1 PVRFLGKMTKPA
13 SDAPWVGNMAARF
26 DDVSLGDII
35 QSIAATADFL
45 PFQHSAGK
53 VSGSITATY
62 SHAEGIAIKAT
73 VDVVD
78 AQIQPQFD
86 ATDTSDKSD
95 SLLAFEHVRFDADI
109 SSRQFPSSGQEWEGH
124 LSNVRIRHAGQT
136 WPTKTVDI
144 QIRSA
149 PAPSSAVSGT
159 TSGIP
164 LPNTL
169 SVSLL
174 LDAFRVA
181 DLRRIASPYI
191 TRASVATLVSKTAAT
206 GLLRQVDANLTFSNG
221 ALEQF
226 SLTGAVRALH
236 TAPGFDIPGFSNI
249 HGALNASLAGGQIS
263 IDSSDASILIP
274 SLYDKPMHLGA
285 AQGSVRW
292 RFEPEGGVAMV
303 DSVSLRSGKVG
314 GRIDGQVRWAIGD
327 EPPHIKATLEFD
339 AAPYE
344 NLAPWLLVKDIPPAV
359 LKWMAGAI
367 RDANFDS
374 VKVAV
379 NASTDKLPFDA
390 GPNGLTFKAKFHDAG
405 LQYAEGW
412 PLGNR
417 LRGTFALAGPALSA
431 TLSGGDVLG
440 TKLTSVTVGAP
451 DLLASEPRVNVSG
464 IFTGDSTHLMRY
476 VRATPL
482 RHGLGQEL
490 ADLVISGPS
499 KVDFSLT
506 LVPSTGEVRALKGK
520 VALTKN
526 TLDSQRGLRFDDAS
540 GQLDFDRSG
549 VTATA
554 LRATFLGAPVT
565 LKSHLMPNAAREVAL
580 EGIADS
586 AFLSALGRALQLLPS
601 SANVDQPSGISPAL
615 FSGTAA
621 WTAKLTLPSI
631 RSTNSA
637 DTQGVTKPVIS
648 RLSVTSPLDGTR
660 IALPGQ
666 FGKLAHTRRPLA
678 VEVAFNSPTLRILT
692 VRYGVDLRARV
703 ALMRPSDGLGTAWAI
718 GRGHIRLGGSEAVL
732 PTLPGLFITGQ
743 MANLNI
749 DAWGRALANVTSRA
763 SSRVSPRVS
772 QNAGADFKPSTA
784 ASQPSPGNGFDLL
797 RRVDLQVDSISAFE
811 QTFPA
816 SGIDLRRTSRGW
828 TATVDGTNLSGTI
841 TVPESVEQPVRVQL
855 KQLTLTELG
864 TGPPYAGSQPQRLRP
879 VHVAI
884 KALRVG
890 SSNLG
895 QLTFSTQPS
904 ARGLELRKIEL
915 ATSAFSLSG
924 SGLWAFT
931 EGRHRTSMDVNGS
944 AQQLGD
950 LLEAFGYRD
959 SGVRGGATELHLT
972 AQWDGVPSDFD
983 LRIVTGALSAR
994 STKGALL
1001 DVKPGLSGRAFGL
1014 LSLAAV
1020 PRALRLDFSHVFG
1033 EGFSYDKIEGNFHLE
1048 AGNAYT
1054 NDLTMTGP
1062 SADVTLAGRTGLV
1075 GRDYDQNV
1083 TVTPHVTSSLP
1094 LAPLWLAEK
1103 VFRTDIVNRV
1113 FSSRYTLTGSWDD
1126 PKIVRVVKESEPEVT
1141 N

>member
-1 PVRFLGKMTKPA
+1 MLAVVLALALGALGTLWWASTQLDNNRYRVENALSEILGHSVRIGQLGARWRALSPVLDISDLRIGHLNLRPSDDATLSATPTTQPAPIHLTNVQISIDLLASLRERAIRSHRIRVTGTSLVVTRTKIGQLQLVGFGGAAFGVDSANDLETLQRLVLAQPIIEFLDTQLLWRSPSTDTPPTPIGAMNVLLRGDDSTRTIEGKARFSQNGPPVRFLGKMTKPA

-732 PTLPGLFITGQ
+732 PTLP
-743 MANLNI
+743 
-749 DAWGRALANVTSRA
+749 
-763 SSRVSPRVS
+763 
-772 QNAGADFKPSTA
+772 
-784 ASQPSPGNGFDLL
+784 
-797 RRVDLQVDSISAFE
+797 
-811 QTFPA
+811 
-816 SGIDLRRTSRGW
+816 
-828 TATVDGTNLSGTI
+828 
-841 TVPESVEQPVRVQL
+841 
-855 KQLTLTELG
+855 
-864 TGPPYAGSQPQRLRP
+864 
-879 VHVAI
+879 
-884 KALRVG
+884 
-890 SSNLG
+890 
-895 QLTFSTQPS
+895 
-904 ARGLELRKIEL
+904 
-915 ATSAFSLSG
+915 
-924 SGLWAFT
+924 
-931 EGRHRTSMDVNGS
+931 
-944 AQQLGD
+944 
-950 LLEAFGYRD
+950 
-959 SGVRGGATELHLT
+959 
-972 AQWDGVPSDFD
+972 
-983 LRIVTGALSAR
+983 
-994 STKGALL
+994 
-1001 DVKPGLSGRAFGL
+1001 
-1014 LSLAAV
+1014 
-1020 PRALRLDFSHVFG
+1020 
-1033 EGFSYDKIEGNFHLE
+1033 
-1048 AGNAYT
+1048 
-1054 NDLTMTGP
+1054 
-1062 SADVTLAGRTGLV
+1062 
-1075 GRDYDQNV
+1075 
-1083 TVTPHVTSSLP
+1083 
-1094 LAPLWLAEK
+1094 
-1103 VFRTDIVNRV
+1103 
-1113 FSSRYTLTGSWDD
+1113 
-1126 PKIVRVVKESEPEVT
+1126 
-1141 N
+1141 